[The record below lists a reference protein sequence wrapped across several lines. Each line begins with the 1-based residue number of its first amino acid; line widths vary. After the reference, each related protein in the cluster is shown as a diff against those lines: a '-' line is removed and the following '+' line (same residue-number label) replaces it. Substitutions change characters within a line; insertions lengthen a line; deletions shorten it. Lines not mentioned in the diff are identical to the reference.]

1 MNTQLRIS
9 RRQSNCRQQNPRF
22 EREFGDF
29 RCAVCGS
36 YVSASPTLSG
46 VQNRNHCPYCLA
58 SRHVDL
64 LRPGDRLSACKA
76 IMRPLGLTLKRVQK
90 KYAVPNSGELMLIHR
105 CDDCG
110 KLSLNRIAADDDS
123 QALLG
128 VFETSQDHR
137 TRALIASQQA
147 AGQRITPLA
156 HADQALVR
164 KRLLG

>member
-1 MNTQLRIS
+1 MNTQLRTS
-9 RRQSNCRQQNPRF
+9 RRQSNCRHQNPRY

-29 RCAVCGS
+29 RCASCGRF
-36 YVSASPTLSG
+36 VSAHPGLSG
-46 VQNRNHCPYCLA
+46 VHNRNHCPYCLA

-64 LRPGDRLSACKA
+64 QRPGDRLSACKG
-76 IMRPLGLTLKRVQK
+76 IMQPLGLTLKRVHK
-90 KYAVPNSGELMLIHR
+90 KYAVPDAGELMLIHR
-105 CDDCG
+105 CSDCG

-128 VFETSQDHR
+128 VFETSLDHR

-147 AGQRITPLA
+147 AEQRITPLSR
-156 HADQALVR
+156 ADQTLVR